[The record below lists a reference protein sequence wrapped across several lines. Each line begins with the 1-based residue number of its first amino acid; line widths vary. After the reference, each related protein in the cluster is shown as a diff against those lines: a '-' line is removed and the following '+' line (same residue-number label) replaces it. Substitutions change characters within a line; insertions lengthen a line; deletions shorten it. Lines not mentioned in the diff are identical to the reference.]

1 MAVTLPFFVVM
12 QALSSTVDPQ
22 LLRDYAET
30 RGFSLGRPQKPRLS
44 PDGKTV
50 VFLRAEPRKAEQS
63 LWAFDVGS
71 GRERLLAS
79 AATIGAEP
87 TLSVAEQARRERQRI
102 STGGFAALSL
112 FPDGAH
118 VLVTLGGQ
126 LYRVP
131 IAGGAPRRLGAGGA
145 IDPKPSPDGKRVAFV
160 RAHDLWVVE
169 VSSGAETR
177 LTRGG
182 GEDRTNGEAE
192 HVAQEE
198 MERYSGYAWA
208 PSGRELVYEEAD
220 ARAVEKFHLAD
231 PSHPETPPVAVPYPR
246 PGRDNVKVRLG
257 VVGVGGGKTRW
268 LRWDAS
274 AYPYLTRFCWPAGA
288 PLTVVVQARDQ
299 RRLQVLAASPKT
311 GRLEVLLEERDDAW
325 LNLAPEVP
333 RWLADGSGFLWRTDR
348 DGGPA
353 LELRGADGR
362 LVRTLVPAT
371 MGLRALR
378 GVDATSV
385 LVQAAENPTE
395 ARMWRVP
402 LGGGAPVPLS
412 GGPGWHD
419 AVSDAGE
426 GVPASDRWL
435 LSIEGPGKLPT
446 WTVHDRAGKR
456 LAELPSVA
464 EKPPAA
470 PRSEVLELEVAG
482 GRTLWARVTWPRKRE
497 AGRRLP
503 VAVHVYGGP
512 RHQHVKNDGG
522 RLLDQWIADHGLAVV
537 SIDGRGTPA
546 RGRAF
551 ERAIRGDF
559 GTLPLEDQAL
569 GVAALGKRFP
579 ELDTKR
585 VGIFGWSF
593 GGYLAGLAVL
603 RRPDVFKCA
612 VAGAPVVD
620 WRDYD
625 THYTERY
632 LGLPA
637 ENARGYDASS
647 LLSWAPQLSRP
658 LLVVHGTGDDNVYFL
673 HSLKL
678 SDTLF
683 RAGKPHELLALPR
696 LTHMV
701 PDPVVMERLW
711 SRIAGFLVEH
721 L

>member
-1 MAVTLPFFVVM
+1 MTLP
-12 QALSSTVDPQ
+12 TVDPQ
-22 LLRDYAET
+22 LLRDYAAT
-30 RGFSLGRPQKPRLS
+30 RGFSLGRPQKPRVT

-50 VFLRAEPRKAEQS
+50 VFLRAEARKPEQS
-63 LWAFDVGS
+63 LWALDVAS
-71 GRERLLAS
+71 GKERLLA
-79 AATIGAEP
+79 AAETIGGEGE
-87 TLSVAEQARRERQRI
+87 LSVAERARRERQRI
-102 STGGFAALSL
+102 STGGFAAFQL

-118 VLVTLGGQ
+118 ALVTLGGQ

-131 IAGGAPRRLGAGGA
+131 VAGGGPKRLGAGGA
-145 IDPKPSPDGKRVAFV
+145 TDPKPSPDGKRVAFV

-169 VSSGAETR
+169 LGSGAETQ
-177 LTRGG
+177 LTKGG
-182 GEDRTNGEAE
+182 GDDKTSGEAE
-192 HVAQEE
+192 YVAQEE
-198 MERYSGYAWA
+198 MERFSGYAWA
-208 PSGRELVYEEAD
+208 PSGKELVYEEAD
-220 ARAVEKFHLAD
+220 ARGVERFHLAD

-246 PGRDNVKVRLG
+246 PGRENVKVRLG
-257 VVGVGGGKTRW
+257 IVGVAGGKTRW
-268 LRWDAS
+268 LRWDVS
-274 AYPYLTRFCWPAGA
+274 AYPYLTRWSWAAGA

-299 RRLQVLAASPKT
+299 KRLQVLALDEKT
-311 GRLEVLLEERDDAW
+311 GRLKVLLEERDDAW

-333 RWLADGSGFLWRTDR
+333 RWLGDASGFLWRTDR

-362 LVRTLVPAT
+362 LVRTLVPAA

-378 GVDATSV
+378 GVDQSSV
-385 LVQAAENPTE
+385 VVQAAAQPTE
-395 ARMWRVP
+395 ARIWRVP
-402 LGGGAPVPLS
+402 LAGGAPVPLS

-419 AVSDAGE
+419 AVVDAGE

-435 LSIEGPGKLPT
+435 LSIDGPSKAPT

-464 EKPPAA
+464 EKRPPA
-470 PRSEVLELEVAG
+470 PRSEVIELEVAG
-482 GRTLWARVTWPRKRE
+482 GRTLWARVTWPRKKE
-497 AGRRLP
+497 PGKKYP

-537 SIDGRGTPA
+537 SVDGRGTPA

-559 GTLPLEDQAL
+559 GALPLEDQVL
-569 GVAALGKRFP
+569 GVAALARRYP
-579 ELDTKR
+579 ELDGKR

-593 GGYLAGLAVL
+593 GGYLSGLAVL
-603 RRPDVFKCA
+603 RRPDVFKAA

-632 LGLPA
+632 LGLP
-637 ENARGYDASS
+637 EDNAKGYEASS
-647 LLSWAPQLSRP
+647 LLTYAAGLARP
-658 LLVVHGTGDDNVYFL
+658 LLLVHGTSDDNVYFL
-673 HSLKL
+673 HTLKL
-678 SDTLF
+678 SDALF

-711 SRIAGFLVEH
+711 ARIAGFLVGN

>member
-1 MAVTLPFFVVM
+1 MTAIT
-12 QALSSTVDPQ
+12 STVDPQ
-22 LLRDYAET
+22 LLRDYAAT
-30 RGFSLGRPQKPRLS
+30 RGFSLGRPQKPRVT

-50 VFLRAEPRKAEQS
+50 VFLRAEARKAEQS
-63 LWAFDVGS
+63 LWALDLGS
-71 GRERLLAS
+71 GKERLLA
-79 AATIGAEP
+79 AASTIGGERE
-87 TLSVAEQARRERQRI
+87 LSIEERARRERQRI
-102 STGGFAALSL
+102 STGGFAAFSL
-112 FPDGAH
+112 FPDGAQ

-131 IAGGAPRRLGAGGA
+131 IAGGAARRLGDGGVT
-145 IDPKPSPDGKRVAFV
+145 DPKPSPDGRRVAFV
-160 RAHDLWVVE
+160 RAHDLWVVD
-169 VSSGAETR
+169 VASGAETR

-182 GEDRTNGEAE
+182 GDDKTNGEAE
-192 HVAQEE
+192 FVAQEE

-208 PSGRELVYEEAD
+208 PSGRQLVYEEAD
-220 ARAVEKFHLAD
+220 ARAVERFHLSD
-231 PSHPETPPVAVPYPR
+231 PSHPETPPVAAPYPR

-268 LRWDAS
+268 LRWNAS
-274 AYPYLTRFCWPAGA
+274 AYPYLTRFCWPTAA
-288 PLTVVVQARDQ
+288 PLTLVVEARDQ
-299 RRLQVLAASPKT
+299 KRLQVLAADDQT
-311 GRLEVLLEERDDAW
+311 GRVKVLLEEQDEAW

-333 RWLADGSGFLWRTDR
+333 RWLGDGSGFLWRTER

-362 LVRTLVPAT
+362 LVRTLVPAA

-385 LVQAAENPTE
+385 VVQAAENPTE
-395 ARMWRVP
+395 ARIWRVP
-402 LGGGAPVPLS
+402 LAGGAALPLS

-419 AVSDAGE
+419 AVADAGE
-426 GVPASDRWL
+426 AVPASDRWL
-435 LSIEGPGKLPT
+435 LSIEGPGKTPS
-446 WTVHDRAGKR
+446 WSVHDRAGKR

-464 EKPPAA
+464 EKSPAA
-470 PRSEVLELEVAG
+470 PRSEIVELELAG
-482 GRTLWARVTWPRKRE
+482 GRSLFARVTWPRKRE
-497 AGRRLP
+497 TGRKYP

-522 RLLDQWIADHGLAVV
+522 RLLDQWVADHGLAVV

-559 GTLPLEDQAL
+559 GALPLEDQVL
-569 GVAALGKRFP
+569 GVAALGKRFA
-579 ELDTKR
+579 ELDVRR

-593 GGYLAGLAVL
+593 GGYLSGLAVL
-603 RRPDVFKCA
+603 RRPDVFRCA
-612 VAGAPVVD
+612 IAGAPVVD

-632 LGLPA
+632 LGLPE
-637 ENARGYDASS
+637 ENPQGYDASS
-647 LLSWAPQLSRP
+647 LLPWAPQLSRP
-658 LLVVHGTGDDNVYFL
+658 LLIVHGTSDDNVYFL
-673 HSLKL
+673 HTLKL
-678 SDTLF
+678 SDALF
-683 RAGKPHELLALPR
+683 RAGKAHELLALPR
-696 LTHMV
+696 LSHMV

-711 SRIAGFLVEH
+711 SRMADFLLAH